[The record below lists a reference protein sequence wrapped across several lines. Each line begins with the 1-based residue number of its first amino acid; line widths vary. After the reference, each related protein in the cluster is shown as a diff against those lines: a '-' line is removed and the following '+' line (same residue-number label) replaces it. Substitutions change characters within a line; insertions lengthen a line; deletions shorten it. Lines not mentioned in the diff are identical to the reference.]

1 MIKTIDRIR
10 WLLIAAG
17 WLLALFGAVAAEMT
31 LLPFSLEGSDGDTY
45 NERSWNDR
53 ALVLF
58 LATRASA
65 EYNEKRVWSAP
76 IAALFNAP
84 VHADAVALVRVAN
97 VSEMRNVP
105 RLFRGMVRSALK
117 PSDGEPVP
125 LSLIDWEGTLARSY
139 EVPDDAYNV
148 LVFDR
153 RGHLVFSAAL
163 REFDQ
168 ARLDA
173 VLLELQDIADE
184 LVTP

>member
-10 WLLIAAG
+10 CLLIAAG
-17 WLLALFGAVAAEMT
+17 WLFALLGAAAAET
-31 LLPFSLEGSDGDTY
+31 RLVPFSLEGSDGNTY

-65 EYNEKRVWSAP
+65 EHNEQRVWSAP
-76 IAALFNAP
+76 IAGLFDTS
-84 VHADAVALVRVAN
+84 ADAVALVRVAN

-105 RLFRGMVRSALK
+105 RLFRGMVRSALE
-117 PSDGEPVP
+117 PTDGEPVP

-153 RGHLVFSAAL
+153 DGQLVFNVAL
-163 REFDQ
+163 REFDP

-173 VLLELQDIADE
+173 LLLELRSIAE
-184 LVTP
+184 RLATR